1 MGLDQISKLV
11 AKIYLSSIPLKNS
24 VMKNIVL
31 SLLVAILVIGCQ
43 SKETVEIPEVIIDT
57 LTIDRH
63 MAVLASDEF
72 MGRKPFT
79 EGEEKTIYYLES
91 ELKAM
96 GVMPGNGDSYFQ
108 DVPLVEIT
116 GTQSPTM
123 KIRGK
128 GKSFDFETGRSVVV
142 YTERVEEEVS
152 IKDSELVYAGFG
164 IVAPEYGWNDYD
176 GLDVKGKTVVV
187 LVNDP
192 GFGSGDSTLFKGDQ
206 MTYYGR
212 WTYKYE
218 EAARQGAAGVLIVH
232 ETVPAGYPWMV
243 VESSWT
249 GAKLNLDD
257 ANPPY
262 KCAIQGWITR
272 NTAVA
277 LFREAGI
284 KDYSDLAKSK
294 DFKPI
299 SIGLT
304 ASVSVTNV
312 IKRDMSRNVI
322 GMVKGTKRP
331 DEYIIYSAHWDHLG
345 VGAPID
351 GDSIYNGAHDNA
363 TGITGMLTMA
373 EAFGKLDTKPERS
386 VVFLFVTA
394 EEQGLLG
401 SAYYGQNPVFPP
413 NQTVANI
420 NMDGLPAYGEM
431 KDLTITGYGQSELDK
446 YAAAEAEKQGR
457 YVIPDP
463 DPGKGY
469 FFRSD
474 HFNFAK
480 AGIPAL
486 YASGSFESK
495 EKGKEFIEGKTQEYL
510 AVRYHQ
516 PQDNYIPEDWDLK
529 GIAQDAKLLFNVG
542 YRIANE
548 TYFPQWNEGSEFKAK
563 RDADMSLRKK

>member
-1 MGLDQISKLV
+1 
-11 AKIYLSSIPLKNS
+11 
-24 VMKNIVL
+24 MKNLIAC
-31 SLLVAILVIGCQ
+31 LLLILAIASCQ
-43 SKETVEIPEVIIDT
+43 SNNETAGIEVFIDT
-57 LTIDRH
+57 LTIERH
-63 MAVLASDEF
+63 MEVLASDDF

-79 EGEEKTIYYLES
+79 QGEEKTIYYLES

-96 GVMPGNGDSYFQ
+96 GLKPGNGDSYFQ

-116 GTQSPTM
+116 GTQSASMTV
-123 KIRGK
+123 KRQGE
-128 GKSFDFETGRSVVV
+128 SLSFETGKAVVV

-232 ETVPAGYPWMV
+232 ETVPAGYPWLV
-243 VESSWT
+243 VQSSWT

-272 NTAVA
+272 NTAVT
-277 LFREAGI
+277 LFRQAGI

-294 DFKPI
+294 DFKPVAL
-299 SIGLT
+299 GMT
-304 ASVSVTNV
+304 ASVGVTNK
-312 IKRDMSRNVI
+312 IKRDMSKNVVA
-322 GMVKGTKRP
+322 MVEGSKRP
-331 DEYIIYSAHWDHLG
+331 DEYIIYSGHWDHLG

-363 TGITGMLTMA
+363 SGVTGLLTIA
-373 EAFGKLDTKPERS
+373 EAFSELEMKPERS

-401 SAYYGQNPVFPP
+401 SAYYGQNPIFPP
-413 NQTVANI
+413 NQSVANI
-420 NMDGLPAYGEM
+420 NIDGLPAYGEM

-446 YAAAEAEKQGR
+446 YATAEAKKQGR

-480 AGIPAL
+480 IGIPAL
-486 YASGSFESK
+486 YASGSYESK
-495 EKGKEFIEGKTQEYL
+495 EKGVEFIDQKTREYL
-510 AVRYHQ
+510 AIRYHQ
-516 PQDNYIPEDWDLK
+516 PQDNFIPEDWDLK

-542 YRIANE
+542 YKIANE

>member
-1 MGLDQISKLV
+1 
-11 AKIYLSSIPLKNS
+11 
-24 VMKNIVL
+24 MKNLVVY
-31 SLLVAILVIGCQ
+31 LLLAITIASCQ
-43 SKETVEIPEVIIDT
+43 SNNEIAGVDVFIDT
-57 LTIDRH
+57 LTIERH
-63 MAVLASDEF
+63 MEVLASDDF

-96 GVMPGNGDSYFQ
+96 GVKPGNGDSYFQ

-116 GTQSPTM
+116 GTQSASMTV
-123 KIRGK
+123 K
-128 GKSFDFETGRSVVV
+128 GNGESLSLETGKAVVV

-152 IKDSELVYAGFG
+152 IEDSELVYAGFG
-164 IVAPEYGWNDYD
+164 IVAPEYGWNDYE
-176 GLDVKGKTVVV
+176 GMDVKGKTVVV

-232 ETVPAGYPWMV
+232 ETVPAGYPWLV
-243 VESSWT
+243 VQSSWT

-272 NTAVA
+272 TAAGV
-277 LFREAGI
+277 LFQKAGI
-284 KDYSDLAKSK
+284 RDYSDLARNK
-294 DFKPI
+294 DFKPV
-299 SIGLT
+299 SMGMS
-304 ASVSVTNV
+304 ASVGVTNE
-312 IKRDMSRNVI
+312 IKRDMSKNVVGLI
-322 GMVKGTKRP
+322 EGSKRP

-363 TGITGMLTMA
+363 SGATGLLAIA
-373 EAFGKLDTKPERS
+373 EAFGQLDKKPERS
-386 VVFLFVTA
+386 LVFLFVTA

-401 SAYYGQNPVFPP
+401 SAYYGQNPIFPP
-413 NQTVANI
+413 NKSVANI
-420 NMDGLPAYGEM
+420 NIDGLPAYGEM

-446 YAAAEAEKQGR
+446 YATAEAKKQGR

-480 AGIPAL
+480 IGIPAL
-486 YASGSFESK
+486 YASGSYESK
-495 EKGKEFIEGKTQEYL
+495 EKGVEFIEQKTQEYL
-510 AVRYHQ
+510 AIRYHQ
-516 PQDNYIPEDWDLK
+516 PQDNFIPEEWDLK

>member
-1 MGLDQISKLV
+1 MKR
-11 AKIYLSSIPLKNS
+11 YSI
-24 VMKNIVL
+24 IIL
-31 SLLVAILVIGCQ
+31 SLLTLCLIGCK
-43 SKETVEIPEVIIDT
+43 SSTEIVEEVVTMDT

-63 MAVLASDEF
+63 LSVLASDEF

-79 EGEEKTIYYLES
+79 EGEEKTIHYLES
-91 ELKAM
+91 ELKRM
-96 GVMPGNGDSYFQ
+96 GLKPGNGNSYFQ
-108 DVPLVEIT
+108 EVPLVEIT
-116 GTQSPTM
+116 GKQSDVMTVAG
-123 KIRGK
+123 RGK
-128 GKSFDFETGRSVVV
+128 TMSFKTNEDVVV
-142 YTERVEEEVS
+142 YTERVEEQVGIE
-152 IKDSELVYAGFG
+152 DSELVYAGYG
-164 IVAPEYGWNDYD
+164 IVAPEYGWNDYE

-232 ETVPAGYPWMV
+232 ETVPAGYPWLV
-243 VESSWT
+243 VQSSWT

-262 KCAIQGWITR
+262 KCAVQGWITR
-272 NTAVA
+272 NTAVQ
-277 LFREAGI
+277 LFAEAGI
-284 KDYSDLAKSK
+284 KDYSAMAKNK
-294 DFKPI
+294 DFKPV
-299 SIGLT
+299 SLGMKAT
-304 ASVSVTNV
+304 VSVSNQ
-312 IKRDMSRNVI
+312 IKRDASNNVVA
-322 GMVKGTKRP
+322 MVEGSKRA

-345 VGAPID
+345 VGEPID

-363 TGITGMLTMA
+363 SGMVGMLSIA
-373 EAFGKLDTKPERS
+373 EAFAKLETKPERS

-401 SAYYGQNPVFPP
+401 SAYYAQNPIFPP

-420 NMDGLPAYGEM
+420 NIDGLPAYGEM
-431 KDLTITGYGQSELDK
+431 KDLTITGYGQSELDE
-446 YAAAEAEKQGR
+446 YAKKAADKQGR

-480 AGIPAL
+480 VGIPAL
-486 YASGSFESK
+486 YASGSYESK
-495 EKGKEFIEGKTQEYL
+495 AKGVDFIKEKTDEYL
-510 AVRYHQ
+510 AVKYHQ
-516 PQDNYIPEDWDLK
+516 PQDNYMPEEWDLK
-529 GIAQDAKLLFNVG
+529 GIAQDALLLFNVG
-542 YRIANE
+542 KRLANE
-548 TYFPQWNEGSEFKAK
+548 TYFPKWNEGSEFKAK
-563 RDADMSLRKK
+563 RDADMSLRKQ